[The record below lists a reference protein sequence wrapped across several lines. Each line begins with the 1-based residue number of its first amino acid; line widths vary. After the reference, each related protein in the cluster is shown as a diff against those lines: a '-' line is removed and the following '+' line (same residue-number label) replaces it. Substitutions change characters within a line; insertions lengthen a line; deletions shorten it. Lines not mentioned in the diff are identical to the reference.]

1 MNEETIDFRLGKI
14 EEKLDTLID
23 IQMQTQAQEIRL
35 SNLEGEVKEMKDEA
49 TANKRSWLNPL
60 ISAIVSGFVAFV
72 FVKIGLH

>member
-1 MNEETIDFRLGKI
+1 MNDETIDFRLGKI

-60 ISAIVSGFVAFV
+60 ISAVVSGFVAFV

>member
-1 MNEETIDFRLGKI
+1 MNNETIDFRLGKI

-60 ISAIVSGFVAFV
+60 ISAVVSGFVAFV

>member
-1 MNEETIDFRLGKI
+1 MNDETIEFRLQKI
-14 EEKLDTLID
+14 EEKIDTLID

-35 SNLEGEVKEMKDEA
+35 SNLEAEVKTMKEEA

-60 ISAIVSGFVAFV
+60 ISAIVSGFVAFI

>member
-1 MNEETIDFRLGKI
+1 MNNETIDFRLGKI

-35 SNLEGEVKEMKDEA
+35 SNLETEVKEMKDEA

>member
-1 MNEETIDFRLGKI
+1 
-14 EEKLDTLID
+14 
-23 IQMQTQAQEIRL
+23 MQTQAQEIRL

-60 ISAIVSGFVAFV
+60 ISAVVSGFVAFV

>member
-1 MNEETIDFRLGKI
+1 MNDETIDFRLGKI